1 MKNLVSIL
9 IPAFNEARWIGDAI
23 ASAVGQTWP
32 HTEIIVVDDGSTDE
46 TAAIAKRFASA
57 NVKIVTQPHQ
67 GASAARNLAYS
78 LCQGDCIQ
86 WLDADDLLARDKIEW
101 QLSALDRTPFPRTVL
116 SSAWGRFMY
125 RRSRARF
132 VPSALWHDLSPVEW
146 LLRKLEGNL
155 YMQTATWL
163 VSREVTAAAGPW
175 DTRLQVD
182 DDGEYFCRVLLRS
195 DAIRFVPEARVFY
208 RMSDSTRLGHIGLSH
223 AKMDS
228 QFRSM
233 QLHIAYLRSLED
245 SPRVRAACVKYLQ
258 NGLVHFY
265 PERTDII
272 EQTRVLAAELGGR
285 LDVPRLPRKY
295 ASISAVFGP
304 RVARRAQIF
313 LPGIRGAAARL
324 WDRVRS
330 PFD

>member
-1 MKNLVSIL
+1 M
-9 IPAFNEARWIGDAI
+9 
-23 ASAVGQTWP
+23 
-32 HTEIIVVDDGSTDE
+32 H
-46 TAAIAKRFASA
+46 
-57 NVKIVTQPHQ
+57 
-67 GASAARNLAYS
+67 
-78 LCQGDCIQ
+78 
-86 WLDADDLLARDKIEW
+86 
-101 QLSALDRTPFPRTVL
+101 
-116 SSAWGRFMY
+116 

-132 VPSALWHDLSPVEW
+132 VPTALWHDLSPVEW
-146 LLRKLEGNL
+146 LLRKLEYNL

-175 DTRLQVD
+175 DTRLLVD

-208 RMSDSTRLGHIGLSH
+208 RMSDSTRLSHIGLSH

-233 QLHIAYLRSLED
+233 QLHVASLRSLED
-245 SPRVRAACVKYLQ
+245 SERVRAACVKYLQ
-258 NGLVHFY
+258 NGLVNFY

-272 EQTRVLAAELGGR
+272 EQTRQLAAELGGP

-304 RVARRAQIF
+304 SVARRAQVF
-313 LPGIRGAAARL
+313 LPRIRWAAARFC
-324 WDRVRS
+324 DRVRS